1 MIERAGNWV
10 GEVSAGKRAP
20 YANMERVESLRQIQN
35 RRDCCCAAGCD
46 KEGRVC
52 AAVVIS
58 IDPRTRALA
67 SALVD
72 VIYDLFALNLPFGGS
87 TGVSVE
93 CGGGR
98 EV

>member
-1 MIERAGNWV
+1 M
-10 GEVSAGKRAP
+10 GEVSAGMRAS
-20 YANMERVESLRQIQN
+20 YANMERVEPLRQIQN
-35 RRDCCCAAGCD
+35 RQDCCCAAAGCD

-52 AAVVIS
+52 AAVVVS
-58 IDPRTRALA
+58 IDPRTRASA

-72 VIYDLFALNLPFGGS
+72 DIYDLLALNLPCGGS
-87 TGVSVE
+87 TGVFVE